1 MGPGDAGAAL
11 WKRRDSVE
19 NRLMVA
25 QGWRESAMQVRWN
38 VAFLTFFYKRSGLLR
53 EYNVHYDTEYSYKL
67 LVLVETRMGAMGICT
82 TMTSD

>member
-1 MGPGDAGAAL
+1 
-11 WKRRDSVE
+11 
-19 NRLMVA
+19 
-25 QGWRESAMQVRWN
+25 MQVRWN